1 MRLYSPSKKD
11 PRLSIN
17 KDKVAIKLFTDDGF
31 DKNMKKI
38 VSQRLKEILHY
49 EKRASETAVSKYPED
64 DVEHLLEYFSMYP
77 AQRLILEDIDN
88 MLLNSHT
95 YNLNDSDDTNAI
107 LEQLA
112 KSLLNENDT
121 SLLYISKNLIK
132 VFTYFWKANKRY
144 FTDKNRNYSY
154 YRDDNYSYGCVF
166 KNENTKIQFLE
177 NMESAMRD
185 QGIYDFA
192 ELSRRTGIKKSTF
205 TKLSPGAKG
214 ETNKITKAT
223 MDKLTQVLL
232 CSTDWLLGIGSP
244 YENKHIIRKY
254 GPRDS
259 LETINLLISRTSI
272 TSPVLVK
279 PYSYLN
285 PDIPLLQR
293 IKNKATSKQLSKI
306 HDILLEML
314 CYEEAS
320 DASKDRLLDIILSLL
335 KSLKG
340 HDFDEYCKLTLLL
353 NDTQIPLYTSN
364 AECTKK

>member
-31 DKNMKKI
+31 DKSMKKI
-38 VSQRLKEILHY
+38 VSQRLKEILHD
-49 EKRASETAVSKYPED
+49 EKIASETAVCKYPED
-64 DVEHLLEYFSMYP
+64 DVEHLLKYFSMFP
-77 AQRLILEDIDN
+77 ARKLILEDIDN
-88 MLLNSHT
+88 MLLNVHS
-95 YNLNDSDDTNAI
+95 YNFNDFDDQNTM
-107 LEQLA
+107 LKQLA
-112 KSLLNENDT
+112 ESLLDENDT

-144 FTDKNRNYSY
+144 FTDKNKNYSY
-154 YRDDNYSYGCVF
+154 YRDDNYSYGYVF
-166 KNENTKIQFLE
+166 KDNFTKKRFLE

-205 TKLSPGAKG
+205 SKLSPGAKG

-232 CSTDWLLGIGSP
+232 CSTDWLLGSGSP
-244 YENKHIIRKY
+244 YENKHSIRKY

-259 LETINLLISRTSI
+259 LETINLLISETSI

-279 PYSYLN
+279 PYSYLD
-285 PDIPLLQR
+285 PDMPLYQC
-293 IKNKATSKQLSKI
+293 IKNNATSEQLAKI
-306 HDILLEML
+306 NTILLEID
-314 CYEEAS
+314 CYEN
-320 DASKDRLLDIILSLL
+320 ASKDRLLDIILSLL
-335 KSLKG
+335 KAFND
-340 HDFDEYCKLTLLL
+340 HDFDEHCKLNVFL
-353 NDTQIPLYTSN
+353 NDTQILLDTSN
-364 AECTKK
+364 TKCTKK

>member
-205 TKLSPGAKG
+205 SKLYPGAKG

-232 CSTDWLLGIGSP
+232 CSTDWLLGPCSP

-254 GPRDS
+254 GPGDS
-259 LETINLLISRTSI
+259 LETINLLISKTSI
-272 TSPVLVK
+272 TTPVLVK
-279 PYSYLN
+279 PYSYL
-285 PDIPLLQR
+285 DHDMRLYQR
-293 IKNKATSKQLSKI
+293 IKNNATNEQLAKI
-306 HDILLEML
+306 NNILLEIDR
-314 CYEEAS
+314 YAN
-320 DASKDRLLDIILSLL
+320 ASKNRILDIILSLL
-335 KSLKG
+335 KSFND
-340 HDFDEYCKLTLLL
+340 HDFDEHCKLNVFL
-353 NDTQIPLYTSN
+353 NDTQILLNTSN
-364 AECTKK
+364 AKCTKK